1 MAVKMIYTC
10 FYGFLSAGRV
20 AHSHIP
26 SGRSFFMVLIP
37 GHELMDEAAMSRALI
52 RISHE
57 IVERN
62 DGLKDVAIIG
72 IQKRG
77 VPLATRIRKL
87 LEEIEGVKVPM
98 GILDITFYRD
108 DLSMLSAHPVVNGT
122 DIPFDVNDKKIIL
135 VDDVLFT
142 GRTTRAAIEN
152 IFDMGRPANIQLAIL
167 IDRGHRQLPFR
178 ADYVGKNVPTA
189 ITEHIDVE
197 VKEVDGQDRVI
208 LLKEEEG

>member
-1 MAVKMIYTC
+1 MELVQ
-10 FYGFLSAGRV
+10 
-20 AHSHIP
+20 SH
-26 SGRSFFMVLIP
+26 V
-37 GHELMDEAAMSRALI
+37 LMDEASMERALI
-52 RISHE
+52 RIAHE

-62 DGLKDVAIIG
+62 SGLEDVALIG

-77 VPLATRIRKL
+77 APLASRIRKT

-108 DLSMLSAHPVVNGT
+108 DLSTLSAHPVVNGT
-122 DIPFDVNDKKIIL
+122 DVPFNVNDKKIIL
-135 VDDVLFT
+135 VDDVLYT

-152 IFDMGRPANIQLAIL
+152 IFDMGRPLNIQLAIL

-197 VKEVDGQDRVI
+197 VKEVDGNDRVI
-208 LLKEEEG
+208 LLKEA

>member
-1 MAVKMIYTC
+1 
-10 FYGFLSAGRV
+10 
-20 AHSHIP
+20 
-26 SGRSFFMVLIP
+26 MVLIP
-37 GHELMDEAAMSRALI
+37 GHELMDAAAMDRAII

-62 DGLKDVAIIG
+62 DGLDNVAIIG

-77 VPLATRIRKL
+77 VPLAMRIRKL

-135 VDDVLFT
+135 VDDVLYT

-152 IFDMGRPANIQLAIL
+152 IFDMGRPANIQLGIL

-189 ITEHIDVE
+189 LSEHIDVE

-208 LLKEEEG
+208 LLKEEE

>member
-1 MAVKMIYTC
+1 
-10 FYGFLSAGRV
+10 
-20 AHSHIP
+20 
-26 SGRSFFMVLIP
+26 MVLIP

-62 DGLKDVAIIG
+62 GGLDNVAIIG

-77 VPLATRIRKL
+77 VPLAMRIRKL

-122 DIPFDVNDKKIIL
+122 DIPFDVNEKKIIL

-178 ADYVGKNVPTA
+178 ADDVGKNVPTA

-197 VKEVDGQDRVI
+197 VSEVDGQDRVI
-208 LLKEEEG
+208 LLKEEENA

>member
-1 MAVKMIYTC
+1 
-10 FYGFLSAGRV
+10 
-20 AHSHIP
+20 
-26 SGRSFFMVLIP
+26 MVLIP

-62 DGLKDVAIIG
+62 DGLDNVAIIG

-77 VPLATRIRKL
+77 VPLAMRIRKL

-122 DIPFDVNDKKIIL
+122 DIPFDVTGKKIIL

-152 IFDMGRPANIQLAIL
+152 IFDMGRPDSIQLAIL

-208 LLKEEEG
+208 LLKEEENA

>member
-1 MAVKMIYTC
+1 
-10 FYGFLSAGRV
+10 
-20 AHSHIP
+20 
-26 SGRSFFMVLIP
+26 MVLIP

-57 IVERN
+57 IVEHN
-62 DGLKDVAIIG
+62 DGLENVAIIG

-77 VPLATRIRKL
+77 VPLAMRLRKL

-122 DIPFDVNDKKIIL
+122 DIPFDVNGKKIIL
-135 VDDVLFT
+135 VDDVLYT

-197 VKEVDGQDRVI
+197 VKEVDGKDRVI
-208 LLKEEEG
+208 LLKEEENV

>member
-1 MAVKMIYTC
+1 
-10 FYGFLSAGRV
+10 
-20 AHSHIP
+20 
-26 SGRSFFMVLIP
+26 MVLIP

-57 IVERN
+57 IVEHN
-62 DGLKDVAIIG
+62 DGLDNVAIIG

-167 IDRGHRQLPFR
+167 IDRGHRQLRFR
-178 ADYVGKNVPTA
+178 SDYDVKNGPTA
-189 ITEHIDVE
+189 INDNSDVE

-208 LLKEEEG
+208 LLKEEE

>member
-1 MAVKMIYTC
+1 
-10 FYGFLSAGRV
+10 
-20 AHSHIP
+20 
-26 SGRSFFMVLIP
+26 MVLIP

-62 DGLKDVAIIG
+62 DGLDDVAIIG

-77 VPLATRIRKL
+77 VPLAMRIRKL

-108 DLSMLSAHPVVNGT
+108 DLSMLSAPPVVNGT
-122 DIPFDVNDKKIIL
+122 DIPFDVNGKKIIL
-135 VDDVLFT
+135 VDDVLYT

-197 VKEVDGQDRVI
+197 VKEVDGKDRVI
-208 LLKEEEG
+208 LLKEEENV

>member
-1 MAVKMIYTC
+1 
-10 FYGFLSAGRV
+10 
-20 AHSHIP
+20 
-26 SGRSFFMVLIP
+26 MVLIP

-62 DGLKDVAIIG
+62 DGLENVAIIG

-77 VPLATRIRKL
+77 VPLAMRIRKL

-122 DIPFDVNDKKIIL
+122 DIPFDVTGKKIIL

-152 IFDMGRPANIQLAIL
+152 IFDMGRPDSIQLAIL

-178 ADYVGKNVPTA
+178 ADYVGKNVPTS

-197 VKEVDGQDRVI
+197 VTEVDGKDRVI
-208 LLKEEEG
+208 LLKEEENA

>member
-1 MAVKMIYTC
+1 M
-10 FYGFLSAGRV
+10 
-20 AHSHIP
+20 
-26 SGRSFFMVLIP
+26 
-37 GHELMDEAAMSRALI
+37 
-52 RISHE
+52 
-57 IVERN
+57 
-62 DGLKDVAIIG
+62 
-72 IQKRG
+72 
-77 VPLATRIRKL
+77 PLATRIRKL

-167 IDRGHRQLPFR
+167 IDRGRYTGRTQISVRTLKARLVHAKERQCR
-178 ADYVGKNVPTA
+178 SVDY
-189 ITEHIDVE
+189 
-197 VKEVDGQDRVI
+197 
-208 LLKEEEG
+208 